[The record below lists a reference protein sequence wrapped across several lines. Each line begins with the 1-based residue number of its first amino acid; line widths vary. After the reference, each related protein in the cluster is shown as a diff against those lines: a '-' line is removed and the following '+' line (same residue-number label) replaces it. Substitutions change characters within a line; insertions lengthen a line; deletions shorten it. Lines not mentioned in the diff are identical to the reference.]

1 MNSEKATLI
10 YTKELSPTVKLLRF
24 SLINPVSPLPGQYV
38 TIRKETDDGS
48 IVERDYSICS
58 TPKSNYFEIAVK
70 RLENG
75 ELSPYLHQLKVHE
88 SISFRGPLGSHFII
102 SLESPMILLS
112 GGVGIAPFMSVLKQT
127 SYHVAKIALVASF
140 RTKDEFLFQEE
151 IKSLPSSVSQY
162 VTITRE
168 VVTGFREQRIDE
180 NLIQEVMKNDAFKQP
195 KVYICGGS
203 SFVEAMREICRKI
216 GISDEKIL
224 YEYFG

>member
-24 SLINPVSPLPGQYV
+24 TPINPISPLPGQYI

-58 TPKSNYFEIAVK
+58 TPEKNYFEIAVK

-127 SYHVAKIALVASF
+127 SHHVAKIALVASF
-140 RTKDEFLFQEE
+140 RTKDEFLFEEE

-168 VVTGFREQRIDE
+168 LVTGFRELRIDE
-180 NLIQEVMKNDAFKQP
+180 NLIQEVIKKEAFKQP

-203 SFVEAMREICRKI
+203 SFVEAMREICKKI

>member
-1 MNSEKATLI
+1 
-10 YTKELSPTVKLLRF
+10 LSPTVKLLRF

-180 NLIQEVMKNDAFKQP
+180 NLIQEVIKKEAFKQP

>member
-180 NLIQEVMKNDAFKQP
+180 NLIQEVIKKEAFKQP